1 MPADQADHEVTRL
14 LQAWG
19 SGDSAALDALIP
31 LVFNDLHR
39 MAQSFF
45 RREVTGHTLQPT
57 ALLSELYL
65 RLHGKE
71 NTHWTER
78 REFFGFAAD
87 LMRHILV
94 DHARARKS
102 KKRGGDLVR
111 IPLDPSLNL
120 ALETDVD
127 LVDLDTALNELAK
140 VDERQ
145 AQVVELRYFVG
156 LSVEETAEVLEI
168 ARATVKRDWRTAKFW
183 LHRRLKT
190 PQTDPEKSADAAW

>member
-1 MPADQADHEVTRL
+1 MPADHEVTRL

-19 SGDSAALDALIP
+19 DGDTAALDALIP

-39 MAQSFF
+39 MAQGFF
-45 RREVTGHTLQPT
+45 RSEAAGHTLQPT

-65 RLHGKE
+65 RLRGKE
-71 NTHWTER
+71 NTHWTHR
-78 REFFGFAAD
+78 KEFFRFAAD

-102 KKRGGDLVR
+102 KKRGGGLVR
-111 IPLDPSLNL
+111 IPLDPSLDL

-127 LVDLDTALNELAK
+127 LVDLDTALDELAE

-183 LHRRLKT
+183 LHRRLKA
-190 PQTDPEKSADAAW
+190 PQTDLEKSAGAAS